1 MKSENLSLQKG
12 FRRDSVFFSSKFSYW
27 PFKESAWIKFHL
39 QTFLFTL
46 SIIDVYRLK
55 FLLQIYF
62 WPFNWTLLLSF
73 ECKKSLTPAHLMPP
87 VYSKMS
93 LRIFQKNM
101 SLVLLDSAFPQQSQD
116 SYKSF
121 VELIL
126 MLAFL
131 KRVHLHQSLD
141 PRAFTTLFLPYC
153 KYCKCIIVIQLMIAS
168 SILI

>member
-1 MKSENLSLQKG
+1 
-12 FRRDSVFFSSKFSYW
+12 
-27 PFKESAWIKFHL
+27 
-39 QTFLFTL
+39 
-46 SIIDVYRLK
+46 
-55 FLLQIYF
+55 
-62 WPFNWTLLLSF
+62 
-73 ECKKSLTPAHLMPP
+73 
-87 VYSKMS
+87 MS
-93 LRIFQKNM
+93 Q
-101 SLVLLDSAFPQQSQD
+101 VLLDSAFPQQSQD

-168 SILI
+168 SILIQRFTNLQPMLRCLVRYRRMVLKVPLGARDSLALPQARLFNQLNITVEIHWSAPTLLNLAFYRSYQLLPLSPLKLDPRVLQEYTVVAITALQHQALQTA